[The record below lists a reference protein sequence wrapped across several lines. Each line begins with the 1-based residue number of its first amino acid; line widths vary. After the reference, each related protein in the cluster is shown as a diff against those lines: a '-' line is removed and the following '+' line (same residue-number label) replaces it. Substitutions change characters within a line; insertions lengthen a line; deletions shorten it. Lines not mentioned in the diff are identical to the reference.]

1 MKYAVEHR
9 NGRYNAPRSSHQID
23 TSGVRP
29 AAWAV
34 LCVGCSAQSC
44 RGSIYGSKGQ
54 AVMQKAVTVKGQ
66 HRHAEEVAWLAM
78 KRASSPQ

>member
-1 MKYAVEHR
+1 MEDTMHPGPVTRSIRVEFVQPPGPCFVWDAVR
-9 NGRYNAPRSSHQID
+9 NRVEEVCTDLRA
-23 TSGVRP
+23 
-29 AAWAV
+29 
-34 LCVGCSAQSC
+34 
-44 RGSIYGSKGQ
+44 K